1 MTKAP
6 SPSTPLRLTDAIAFA
21 FPFGGMTVS
30 GLRREAARGRLQIER
45 IAGKDFTTLAAIE
58 AMRVLCRLPVDTHP
72 PSRRVAIHPTP
83 DEKAWARLPD
93 RLTKGQS
100 LSQAAFLHRI
110 AERRGK

>member
-1 MTKAP
+1 MTEVP
-6 SPSTPLRLTDAIAFA
+6 SPTTPLRLADAIAYA

-30 GLRREAARGRLQIER
+30 GLRREAARGRLKIER

-58 AMRVLCRLPVDTHP
+58 EMRELCRVPADTPP

-83 DEKAWARLPD
+83 DEQAWARLPE
-93 RLTKGQS
+93 RVTKGQS
-100 LSQAAFLHRI
+100 LAQAAFAHRI